1 MGGLLA
7 KLTGPGP
14 LIDVEG
20 VQCCNRTEVVSET
33 SGSSQGSVGDKHPS
47 EPGRPSEAGR
57 PTRVWAAPAL
67 GLPAR

>member
-14 LIDVEG
+14 LVDVEG
-20 VQCCNRTEVVSET
+20 VQCCNRTEVVSE
-33 SGSSQGSVGDKHPS
+33 SSSSSQGSVG
-47 EPGRPSEAGR
+47 ERPSEAGR
-57 PTRVWAAPAL
+57 PKCVWASPAL